1 MKYDLII
8 IGAGPGGLTAA
19 IYAKRANMNVLIIEK
34 GAPGGQMINTYSV
47 ENYPGFENISGADL
61 AINMFNQVMSMNIEC
76 VFESVVNIKEGFV
89 VTTNDNTYESKNIII
104 ATGQRP
110 KGLNLDNEEK
120 LIGRGISYCA
130 ICDGS
135 FYKKKDVI
143 IVGGGNSAIEE
154 ALYLSKICN
163 SVFVLVRNQMRASKS
178 SIDALEKQNNV
189 TIYLKEEVKE
199 YLVSDNKFIGVNTN
213 KRQILASGLFLYVGN
228 IPQTEFLSNF
238 DILDENGYIK
248 TNEFMETSIK
258 GLYAVGDCRA
268 KDLRQII
275 TACNDGAIAA
285 NKVGKDLE

>member
-285 NKVGKDLE
+285 NKVVKDLE